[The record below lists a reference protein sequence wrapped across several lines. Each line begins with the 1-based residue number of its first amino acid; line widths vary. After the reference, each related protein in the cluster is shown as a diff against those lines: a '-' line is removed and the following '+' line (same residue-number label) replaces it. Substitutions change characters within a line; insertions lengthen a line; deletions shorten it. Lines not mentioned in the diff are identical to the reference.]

1 MTDPIVPESPR
12 VIDRAIEHE
21 VRVSYLNYSM
31 SVIQSRALPDVRDG
45 LKPSQRR
52 ILVAMH
58 DLRLGPNT
66 KRLKC
71 AKICGNTSGDYHPHG
86 EAVVYPTLVRMA
98 QDFSLRYPLV
108 DPQGNFGSIDGDPP
122 AAMRYTEARL
132 SAPGSELLIDIEAE
146 TVDYR
151 DNYDARLKEPVVLP
165 SRLPNLICNGSE
177 GIAVG
182 MTTSMPPHNLT
193 EVVNGL
199 YLLLDN
205 PNCTVDDLMTCI
217 PAPDFPTGG
226 IICGRQGVVDGYKTG
241 HGLITVRAHYTVEE
255 RGNRTAV
262 IFTDI
267 PYQKRKE
274 DIIEK
279 MAEVAKDGRVRGVHD
294 LRDESNKEGMRIYVE
309 LKKGEDPELIANQFY
324 EHTPLQDT
332 FSIHNLAIV
341 NGRPVTLNLKQLL
354 EHYRDHRVDVIRRR
368 TRYLLKK
375 AEARHHILL
384 GLQIALD
391 HLDEVIAIIR
401 GSANV
406 EIARETLRERFGLSQ
421 VQADAIL
428 EMRLSRLTG
437 LERDKLAKEL
447 AEVAASVADFKD
459 ILTNSPRVTQ
469 IIRDDL
475 ADLLNKFGDER
486 RTEVSGAV
494 SKMEEKDLIA
504 HELVAVTVT
513 RDGYIKRCPV
523 ATYRTQRR
531 GGRGVTGAD
540 TKEGDVLSYLFV
552 ADTHDYIL
560 LFTDDGRVHW
570 LEVYELPNLARSAK
584 GRAIANLLE
593 FKNNEKIAAILPV
606 KNFEDSHCIFF
617 ATSLGTVKKT
627 TLEQFSR
634 PKRGGIRAI
643 TLDEG
648 DKLIGVSLVSEVDQ
662 IVLATAKGYAIR
674 FDESDVRAMG
684 RSATGVRGISLRE
697 KDHVVDLVVAQPG
710 AQILA
715 ACANGFG
722 KRTPLDEYRHQSRGG
737 MGVINIK
744 VNERNGEVVN
754 VLVVDDTMDLLLLTE
769 RGMVQRITA
778 GGIRETGRSAQ
789 GVRLINLEKDDQLT
803 TMARVPKI
811 EEPPVKAGSGGVAD
825 PNNPVVDPVIDEM
838 PGDEPADEPPAPPE
852 NEPDDNENNDEEPN
866 V

>member
-1 MTDPIVPESPR
+1 MTEPAAPDSPR
-12 VIDRAIEHE
+12 VVDRAIEHE
-21 VRVSYLNYSM
+21 VRASYLNYSM
-31 SVIQSRALPDVRDG
+31 SVIQARALPDVRDG

-58 DLRLGPNT
+58 DLRLGPNS
-66 KRLKC
+66 KRLKS

-132 SAPGSELLIDIEAE
+132 SAVGSELLIDIDAE
-146 TVDYR
+146 TVDFR

-165 SRLPNLICNGSE
+165 SRFPNLICNGSE

-182 MTTSMPPHNLT
+182 MTTSMAPHNLT
-193 EVVNGL
+193 EVIEGI
-199 YLLLDN
+199 LLLLEN
-205 PNCTVDDLMTCI
+205 PNCTVDDLMQKVT
-217 PAPDFPTGG
+217 APDFPTGG
-226 IICGRQGVVDGYKTG
+226 IICGRQGIIDGYRTG
-241 HGLITVRAHYTVEE
+241 HGLLTVRAHYVVEDD
-255 RGNRTAV
+255 RSRTAV
-262 IFTDI
+262 VFTDI

-294 LRDESNKEGMRIYVE
+294 LRDESNKEGIRIYVE

-324 EHTPLQDT
+324 QHTPLQDT

-354 EHYRDHRVDVIRRR
+354 EHYRDHRVEVIRRR
-368 TRYLLKK
+368 TRYMLKK

-391 HLDEVIAIIR
+391 HLDEVISIIR

-406 EIARETLRERFGLSQ
+406 EAARETLRSRFGLTQ

-428 EMRLSRLTG
+428 EMRLARLTG

-447 AEVAASVADFKD
+447 AEVAAEIEDYKQ
-459 ILTNSPRVTQ
+459 ILTNSGRVTQ
-469 IIRDDL
+469 IIREDILDL
-475 ADLLNKFGDER
+475 KNKYGDER
-486 RTEVSGAV
+486 RTEIAAPVKA
-494 SKMEEKDLIA
+494 MEEKDLIA

-513 RDGYIKRCPV
+513 RDGYLKRCPV
-523 ATYRTQRR
+523 ATYRRQRR

-560 LFTDDGRVHW
+560 VFTDDGRVHW
-570 LEVYELPNLARSAK
+570 LEVYELPNLARNAK
-584 GRAIANLLE
+584 GRSIANLLE
-593 FKNNEKIAAILPV
+593 LKNNEKIAAMLPV
-606 KNFEDSHCIFF
+606 ASFDGALSVFF
-617 ATSLGTVKKT
+617 ATEKGTVKKT

-643 TLDEG
+643 NLDEG
-648 DKLIGVSLVSEVDQ
+648 DRLIGASLVSAGDQ
-662 IVLATAKGYAIR
+662 IILATSNGYAIR
-674 FDESDVRAMG
+674 FDESDVRSMG
-684 RSATGVRGISLRE
+684 RSTTGVRGISLRE
-697 KDHVVDLVVAQPG
+697 EDKVVELVVG
-710 AQILA
+710 REGMQILA

-722 KRTPLDEYRHQSRGG
+722 KRTPLDEYRLQSRGG

-744 VNERNGEVVN
+744 VNERNGKVVN
-754 VLVVDDTMDLLLLTE
+754 VLIVDDVTDLLLLTVG
-769 RGMVQRITA
+769 GMVQRIHA
-778 GGIRETGRSAQ
+778 SEIRETGRSAQ
-789 GVRLINLEKDDQLT
+789 GVKLMDLDDKDTLT
-803 TMARVPKI
+803 TMARIPQIDESQAAKA
-811 EEPPVKAGSGGVAD
+811 EGGDGEP
-825 PNNPVVDPVIDEM
+825 VDPTDANDGGAA
-838 PGDEPADEPPAPPE
+838 PPAGDDEPM
-852 NEPDDNENNDEEPN
+852 